1 MQHIDYMAF
10 ALQLAKV
17 TQGQTS
23 PNPSVGAVLVK
34 NNQII
39 GMGSHL
45 FAGMEHAE
53 IYAIKMAKDNANGAT
68 LYVTLEPCVHRS
80 KKTPPCTKAII
91 DAGIKNVYIA
101 TLDLNPEVS
110 GNGVKALIEAGINVE
125 VGLLEADA
133 KKLNQKFFY
142 YIQNKL
148 PYLTIKAGVSL
159 DSKLATYT
167 TESKWISNPKSL
179 SDSHYYRH
187 NHDAILVGIG
197 TVLIDNPSLNTRLDG
212 GGKNPIRV
220 VLDTNLRTPLEAN
233 LVIDGLSPTWI
244 ICGSGV
250 TDQQIAKFASF
261 KMVKIIRMPT
271 PEINLLDMLKKLAQL
286 QISSILVEGGNKI
299 ISSFLD
305 NGLINQLVMYIS
317 PILIGGKNAPTFF
330 AGTGFAKL
338 SEAIKLEFEPIE
350 YLDDNIKLVANRFF

>member
-1 MQHIDYMAF
+1 MQHIDYMNF
-10 ALQLAKV
+10 ALQLAKA
-17 TQGQTS
+17 TDGQTS

-53 IYAIKMAKDNANGAT
+53 IYAIEMAKENTNGAT
-68 LYVTLEPCVHRS
+68 LYVTLEPCVHYG

-91 DAGIKNVYIA
+91 DAGIKRVYIA

-110 GNGVKALIEAGINVE
+110 GDGVKALLDAGVQVE
-125 VGLLEADA
+125 VGLLEVEA

-148 PYLTIKAGVSL
+148 PYLTLKAAISL

-167 TESKWISNPKSL
+167 TESKWISNSKSL
-179 SDSHYYRH
+179 LDSHYYRH

-197 TVLIDNPSLNTRLDG
+197 TILIDDPSLTTRIEG
-212 GGKNPIRV
+212 GGKNPIRI

-233 LVIDGLSPTWI
+233 LVTDGLSPTWI
-244 ICGSGV
+244 VCGSGINEEK
-250 TDQQIAKFASF
+250 IAKFASF
-261 KMVKIIRMPT
+261 PLVKIIKMPT
-271 PEINLLDMLKKLAQL
+271 QDIDLLTMLKKLAEL

-305 NGLINQLVMYIS
+305 KGLINQLVLYIS
-317 PILIGGKNAPTFF
+317 PILIGGCNAPTLF

-338 SEAIKLEFEPIE
+338 SEALKLEFEPIE
-350 YLDDNIKLVANRFF
+350 YLGDNIKIVANRV

>member
-1 MQHIDYMAF
+1 M
-10 ALQLAKV
+10 
-17 TQGQTS
+17 
-23 PNPSVGAVLVK
+23 
-34 NNQII
+34 
-39 GMGSHL
+39 
-45 FAGMEHAE
+45 
-53 IYAIKMAKDNANGAT
+53 
-68 LYVTLEPCVHRS
+68 
-80 KKTPPCTKAII
+80 
-91 DAGIKNVYIA
+91 
-101 TLDLNPEVS
+101 
-110 GNGVKALIEAGINVE
+110 
-125 VGLLEADA
+125 
-133 KKLNQKFFY
+133 
-142 YIQNKL
+142 
-148 PYLTIKAGVSL
+148 

-350 YLDDNIKLVANRFF
+350 YLDDNIKLVANRLF